1 MTLNAIHKI
10 ALDLLF
16 ETTGNTEDY
25 DAVAVSFATALIS
38 ELFQTNNILREAKG
52 LERETELPVVESL
65 EDDIPFE
72 PEICTNVFPYGLA
85 SKYIY
90 DEGDLSLTNYFLA
103 MYTTNTN
110 NIIPAAVGQI
120 EDNY

>member
-52 LERETELPVVESL
+52 LERLEEIPTVERL

-72 PEICTNVFPYGLA
+72 VEICTNIFPYGLA